1 MSIRNLD
8 KAFNPASVAI
18 IGGSQRE
25 GSVGN
30 VVLKNVIDGGF
41 GGDIWP
47 VNPKYRFTHGLQ
59 CYPATAELP
68 AAPDLAVIVTPAQT
82 VPQIVAELGE
92 RGGRAAV
99 VLTAGLTREN
109 GLRQKLLD
117 AARPHLFRVIG
128 PNVLGLILPHA
139 RLNASFS
146 HMNANPG
153 GLALVSQSGAMVTSI
168 IDWAADKQI
177 GFSSLISLGDQAD
190 VDVGDCLDILA
201 TDPQTRAI
209 LMYLE
214 SIPDPSKFMSA
225 ARSASRLKPV
235 IAIKAG
241 RHEQA
246 ARAAATH
253 TGALAGMDAA
263 VDAALSR
270 AGVLR
275 VEYLEELFDA
285 AEITT
290 RFRPQQHSRLAIVT
304 NGGGAGV
311 LAVDQLGDT
320 SGTLAELSPQTY
332 AALDAALPPTWSH
345 ANPIDI
351 IGDAP
356 PERYTAAVAAAA
368 ADENVDTILVMNCPT
383 ALASPIDAAKAVAGM
398 AEKGKIAGKPVL
410 ACWLGDHTARAARA
424 ELQKAGIASL
434 ETPGDA
440 ISAFGFMS
448 SWSRAQAALS
458 RVPESGADDITG
470 QRAVVRRILKAVA
483 DEDRKMLTEPEAK
496 AILAAYGIAVPK
508 TMTAADIDE
517 VEKEAEALLG
527 EADNLVV
534 KLLARNVSH
543 KSDIGGVVLNIHTP
557 AEARA
562 AAWGITKRFK
572 EAYPEGMLDGFAI
585 QPMVT
590 RRHAVETILGIAR
603 DPVFGPLIMF
613 GAGGTAVEVLRDTAM
628 ALPPLDDILARD
640 LIDRTR
646 IGKLLEGYR
655 DVPPADIPAI
665 VAALQGLS
673 QLIVDFPAIQSLDA
687 NPVLAS
693 STGIIALD
701 ARITID
707 PARVDEP
714 GPNRDL
720 PIRPWPSQWRRTI
733 HADGLMFD
741 IRPIAP
747 ADIRLYP
754 AFFEKVSQEDIRLRF
769 LSPRR
774 HFDDAMLK
782 RLTQID
788 YEREMAF
795 LALTAGKEEIA
806 GIARLAADP
815 DRLTAEYGILVRSD
829 LQGHGL
835 GKALLELLL
844 EYARVENIGSIE
856 GHVLSENRKMLA
868 LCRELGFKI
877 HRMTDEPGVSLVHID
892 LATGNG
898 RSAAS

>member
-8 KAFNPASVAI
+8 LAFKPSSVAI

-41 GGDIWP
+41 PGDIWP
-47 VNPKYRFTHGLQ
+47 VNPKYRFAHGLH
-59 CYPATAELP
+59 CYSAIADLP
-68 AAPDLAVIVTPAQT
+68 AAPDLAVIVTPAET
-82 VPQIVAELGE
+82 VPGIVTELAEK
-92 RGGRAAV
+92 GGRAAV
-99 VLTAGLTREN
+99 VLTAGLTAEN

-117 AARPHLFRVIG
+117 AARPHLFRIIG

-139 RLNASFS
+139 KLNASFS

-153 GLALVSQSGAMVTSI
+153 GLALISQSGAMVTSI

-177 GFSSLISLGDQAD
+177 GFSSLLSLGDQAD
-190 VDVGDCLDILA
+190 VDVGDCLDMLA
-201 TDPQTRAI
+201 NDSRARAI

-214 SIPDPSKFMSA
+214 SIPNPRKFLSA
-225 ARSASRLKPV
+225 ARAASRLKPV

-246 ARAAATH
+246 AKAAATH

-275 VEYLEELFDA
+275 VRYLEELFDA

-290 RFRPQQHSRLAIVT
+290 RFRPQDHSRLAIVT

-320 SGTLAELSPQTY
+320 SGSLAELKPETY

-345 ANPIDI
+345 ANPVDI

-356 PERYTAAVAAAA
+356 PERYVAAVEAVA
-368 ADENVDTILVMNCPT
+368 ADENVDTVLVMNCPT
-383 ALASPIDAAKAVAGM
+383 ALASPIDAARAVADL
-398 AEKGKIAGKPVL
+398 AEKGRIGNKPVL
-410 ACWLGDHTARAARA
+410 ACWLGDHTAREARA

-440 ISAFGFMS
+440 IAAYGFMS
-448 SWSRAQAALS
+448 SWSRAQATLT
-458 RVPESGADDITG
+458 RVPESHADDITG
-470 QRAVVRRILKAVA
+470 QRAVVRDVLRVA
-483 DEDRKMLTEPEAK
+483 AAEKRTMLTEPEAK
-496 AILAAYGIAVPK
+496 AVLAAYGIAVPK
-508 TMTAADIDE
+508 NISAANIDE
-517 VEKEAEALLG
+517 VEKAAADLLH
-527 EADNLVV
+527 DSDKLVV
-534 KLLARNVSH
+534 KLLSREVSH

-562 AAWGITKRFK
+562 AAWGIAKRFEK
-572 EAYPEGMLDGFAI
+572 AVPGKKPDGFVV
-585 QPMVT
+585 QPMIS
-590 RRHAVETILGIAR
+590 RPHAIETLIGVAR
-603 DPVFGPLIMF
+603 DPVFGPLIVF
-613 GAGGTAVEVLRDTAM
+613 GAGGTAVEVLRDSAM
-628 ALPPLDDILARD
+628 ALPPLDDLLARD
-640 LIDRTR
+640 LINRTR
-646 IGKLLEGYR
+646 IGKLLQGYR
-655 DVPPADIPAI
+655 DVPAADIPAI
-665 VAALQGLS
+665 VNTLLGLS
-673 QLIVDFPAIQSLDA
+673 QLVVDFPAIQSLDA
-687 NPVLAS
+687 NPVLANAH
-693 STGIIALD
+693 GIMALD
-701 ARITID
+701 ARILID
-707 PARVDEP
+707 PARVDEH

-720 PIRPWPSQWRRTI
+720 PIRPWPAQWRRVI
-733 HADGLMFD
+733 DADGLEFD

-754 AFFEKVSQEDIRLRF
+754 AFFDKVTLEDIRLRF

-774 HFDDAMLK
+774 QFDEAMLK

-795 LALTAGKEEIA
+795 VALARGQEEIA
-806 GIARLAADP
+806 GIARISADP
-815 DRLTAEYGILVRSD
+815 DRLSAEYGILIRSD

-835 GKALLELLL
+835 GKVMLELLL
-844 EYARVENIGSIE
+844 EYARTEKIGAIE

-868 LCRELGFKI
+868 LCRKLGFVVST
-877 HRMTDEPGVSLVHID
+877 MTDEPGVSHVKIKLGD
-892 LATGNG
+892 EAPPQ
-898 RSAAS
+898 